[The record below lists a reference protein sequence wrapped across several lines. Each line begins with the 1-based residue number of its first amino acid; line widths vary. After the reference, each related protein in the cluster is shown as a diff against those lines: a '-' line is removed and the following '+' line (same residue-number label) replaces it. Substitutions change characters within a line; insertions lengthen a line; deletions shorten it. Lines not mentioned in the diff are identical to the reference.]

1 MLEIKN
7 LNLYINN
14 KHVLEDINLSIPV
27 AGEIIGIMGPN
38 GAGKSSLLKSLIGEF
53 KATGDKLLLH
63 KPLTSS
69 FKYITYIP
77 QKSNIDLDFPINVS
91 DVVISGAYKNIGW
104 FKSVDKNHKAR
115 LNQLLD
121 ILELQDLK
129 SRQISQLS
137 GGQLQRVL
145 VARALMNDSD
155 LYLLDEPFVGID
167 FHSEQLIIELINQLK
182 ANNKLVMIVHHDL
195 SKATDYFDRII
206 LLNRNVRFF
215 GPSDIAMQPKNL
227 NDAFLNHQSTFTS
240 ENVTVEVIT

>member
-91 DVVISGAYKNIGW
+91 DVVISVAYKNIGW

-206 LLNRNVRFF
+206 LLNRNVRFL

-240 ENVTVEVIT
+240 ENVTAEVIT

>member
-1 MLEIKN
+1 M
-7 LNLYINN
+7 
-14 KHVLEDINLSIPV
+14 
-27 AGEIIGIMGPN
+27 
-38 GAGKSSLLKSLIGEF
+38 
-53 KATGDKLLLH
+53 
-63 KPLTSS
+63 
-69 FKYITYIP
+69 
-77 QKSNIDLDFPINVS
+77 
-91 DVVISGAYKNIGW
+91 
-104 FKSVDKNHKAR
+104 
-115 LNQLLD
+115 
-121 ILELQDLK
+121 QDLK

-206 LLNRNVRFF
+206 LLNRNVRFL

-240 ENVTVEVIT
+240 ENVTAEVIT